1 MTRNRVLLIYAFALC
16 VSFLLATFIFV
27 CIPKKY
33 AARIEIS
40 DEPLE
45 MDINIGLTRST
56 AIDTKENK
64 LNNPDIYS
72 NILGSFDFIK
82 TISQIK
88 LDSINYGQ
96 YLLNEKMPFW
106 SSLADKILKKQKG
119 LDEDVYDKI
128 KHNIRFQKKKNL
140 ILIYVEDASPVNA
153 VRIADSVVV
162 NLQRTIISLKLSQTK
177 AKIQNARNNYRIA
190 KERYYNALATYD
202 NLTDS
207 TYNASLP
214 SYETKIKEQAKTV
227 SLNKE
232 ILNNAIEKIVR
243 LQALTQK
250 SSPSFA
256 TISNATV
263 AHEASKPSFILC
275 LAPCL
280 FVMFLLAFWYINIKD
295 KKLPYKNI
303 DFGDWFSPW
312 SITIIVWILIL
323 IFVKLEGNKLYPL
336 TSQFYISISLWVP
349 IICIVAFAT
358 FIVLQRQDQ
367 TNRVN
372 EAISIN
378 NTIYNILFYTTLLL
392 TPTYFWQVYKIV
404 SQFDATDL
412 MNNIRLLAT
421 HGDGVGWL
429 KYTVVINQS
438 LFLVSIWRYPKIPL
452 WKLLTVYACN
462 IVCSLSLME
471 KGSLF
476 MLAFCTLFVLYEKK
490 KIKLR
495 TIAFAAG
502 TLIILAY
509 LFNNA
514 RESTNT
520 SDSNMDFMDFFGMY
534 ITSPPVAFSRL
545 TQDLSGQTGVNTF
558 EVFYD
563 FLNRFGIG
571 NFNVL
576 NKEQEFIMV
585 PVVTNVY
592 TVMQPFYVDFGYG
605 GVAFFAAVYGLFSG
619 TLYHYCR
626 KGNATSKCLY
636 TFLVQILI
644 LQFYQENVFM
654 SISGLTQL
662 IILVILMTQNKISL
676 TTPKHVQR

>member
-1 MTRNRVLLIYAFALC
+1 MTKNRVLLIYAIALG
-16 VSFLLATFIFV
+16 VSFLLATFVFV

-40 DEPLE
+40 DEPQE
-45 MDINIGLTRST
+45 MDINIGLTHST
-56 AIDTKENK
+56 AIAAKENK
-64 LNNPDIYS
+64 LNDPDIYS

-82 TISQIK
+82 TVSKIK
-88 LDSINYGQ
+88 LDSIYYSQ
-96 YLLNEKMPFW
+96 YLLNEEKPFW
-106 SSLADKILKKQKG
+106 SKLAYTILGYEKEQEK
-119 LDEDVYDKI
+119 EIYDKI
-128 KHNIRFQKKKNL
+128 KHNVRFQKKRGI
-140 ILIYVEDASPVNA
+140 ILICVEDASPVNA

-162 NLQRTIISLKLSQTK
+162 NLQKKIISLKLSQTE
-177 AKIQNARNNYRIA
+177 AKLQNARNTYRIA
-190 KERYYNALATYD
+190 KKDYYKALTIYD

-207 TYNASLP
+207 AYNTSLP

-227 SLNKE
+227 SLKKELLNK
-232 ILNNAIEKIVR
+232 AIENLVR
-243 LQALTQK
+243 LQALSQK

-256 TISNATV
+256 IVSNATV
-263 AHEASKPSFILC
+263 AHKPCEPSFFLC
-275 LAPCL
+275 LAACSL
-280 FVMFLLAFWYINIKD
+280 IMFLLAFCYINIK
-295 KKLPYKNI
+295 KGKLIYRNI

-312 SITIIVWILIL
+312 SITIIVWILII

-349 IICIVAFAT
+349 ILCIVAFVT
-358 FIVLQRQDQ
+358 FIVLQSQNNK
-367 TNRVN
+367 NRAN
-372 EAISIN
+372 EAISAS

-392 TPTYFWQVYKIV
+392 TPAYFWQVYKVV
-404 SQFDATDL
+404 SQFDATDM

-421 HGDGVGWL
+421 HGDGVGLL

-452 WKLLTVYACN
+452 WKLLAVYACC
-462 IVCSLSLME
+462 IVCALSLME

-476 MLAFCTLFVLYEKK
+476 MLAFCTLFVLYEKG

-502 TLIILAY
+502 ALVILAY
-509 LFNNA
+509 AFNDA
-514 RESTNT
+514 RESTNA

-545 TQDLSGQTGVNTF
+545 SQDLSGQIGTNTF

-576 NKEQEFIMV
+576 NKEQEFVMV

-619 TLYHYCR
+619 ALYHYCR

-644 LQFYQENVFM
+644 LQFYQENIFM

-662 IILVILMTQNKISL
+662 IILVTLMTQNKVTLIK
-676 TTPKHVQR
+676 PKHVQR

>member
-1 MTRNRVLLIYAFALC
+1 MTKNRVLLIYAFAFC

-27 CIPKKY
+27 CTPKKY

-40 DEPLE
+40 DEPQE
-45 MDINIGLTRST
+45 MDINIGLSRST

-64 LNNPDIYS
+64 LNDPDIYS
-72 NILGSFDFIK
+72 NILESFDFIK
-82 TISQIK
+82 IISRIK
-88 LDSINYGQ
+88 LDSIEYGQ
-96 YLLNEKMPFW
+96 YLLNEKKPFW
-106 SSLADKILKKQKG
+106 SKLADKMLQNKKR
-119 LDEDVYDKI
+119 LDEEVYDQI
-128 KHNIRFQKKKNL
+128 KRNIRFQKKKNL
-140 ILIYVEDASPVNA
+140 ILICVEDASPVNA
-153 VRIADSVVV
+153 VKIADSVVA
-162 NLQRTIISLKLSQTK
+162 NLQKVIISLKLSQTEARLK
-177 AKIQNARNNYRIA
+177 NARNNYRIA
-190 KERYYNALATYD
+190 KEEYYKALTIFD

-207 TYNASLP
+207 AYNTSLP
-214 SYETKIKEQAKTV
+214 SYEIKIKNQAKTV

-232 ILNNAIEKIVR
+232 SLNKAIEKLVR
-243 LQALTQK
+243 LQALSQK

-256 TISNATV
+256 IVSNATV
-263 AHEASKPSFILC
+263 AYKNSEPSFILC
-275 LAPCL
+275 LAICSL
-280 FVMFLLAFWYINIKD
+280 ITFLLAFWYVNIKKD
-295 KKLPYKNI
+295 KLSYKNI
-303 DFGDWFSPW
+303 DLGDWFSPW
-312 SITIIVWILIL
+312 SITIIVWILII

-336 TSQFYISISLWVP
+336 TSQFFISISLWVP
-349 IICIVAFAT
+349 ILCIVAFVS
-358 FIVLQRQDQ
+358 FIVLQGQDQ
-367 TNRVN
+367 ARRAN

-378 NTIYNILFYTTLLL
+378 NTIYNTLFYTTLLL
-392 TPTYFWQVYKIV
+392 TPAYFWQVYKIV
-404 SQFDATDL
+404 SQFDATDM

-452 WKLLTVYACN
+452 WKLLMVYACN

-502 TLIILAY
+502 TLVILAY
-509 LFNNA
+509 VFNNA

-520 SDSNMDFMDFFGMY
+520 SDNNMDFMDFFGMY

-545 TQDLSGQTGVNTF
+545 SQDLSGQMGCNTF

-576 NKEQEFIMV
+576 NKEQEFVMV

-592 TVMQPFYVDFGYG
+592 TVMQPFYVDFGYW

-619 TLYHYCR
+619 VLYYSCR
-626 KGNATSKCLY
+626 KGNAISKCLY
-636 TFLVQILI
+636 TFIVQILI
-644 LQFYQENVFM
+644 LQFYQENIFM

-662 IILVILMTQNKISL
+662 IILVILMTQSKISL
-676 TTPKHVQR
+676 ISPKHVQR